1 MILTRRSLATSAAV
15 ELIPESGKPFITPL
29 NSPVEVQNA
38 LGAIPRRE
46 FLTISVAASGGLL
59 IGFCLPET
67 MSVAVAKSSSAAE
80 FSPNA
85 FVRIGTDEAVTVI
98 VNHSEMG
105 QGVYTNLPMIL
116 ADELEAKWNH
126 VRFAPAPVDPVCN
139 HPVFGIQITGG
150 NTSTWSSLEQFR
162 EAGAAARVML
172 ITAAAQ
178 SWNVDPASCRAENGY
193 VLDGSGHRASYGQL
207 AAKAA
212 IIPPPLQVQ
221 LKEAKDFKLIGKP
234 LKRLDTPQKTN
245 GKAIFGNSSASHP
258 RLAGQKTAR
267 RPEAS
272 ANPVSRVL
280 PLPSPM
286 PSLPSLGSALHKLP
300 MRMSEAV

>member
-1 MILTRRSLATSAAV
+1 M
-15 ELIPESGKPFITPL
+15 K
-29 NSPVEVQNA
+29 A

-67 MSVAVAKSSSAAE
+67 TSVAVAKSSSAQE

-105 QGVYTNLPMIL
+105 QGVYTSLPMIL
-116 ADELEAKWNH
+116 ADELEAEWNH

-139 HPVFGIQITGG
+139 HPVFGIQMTGG
-150 NTSTWSSLEQFR
+150 GTSTWSSLDQFR
-162 EAGAAARVML
+162 KAGAAARVML

-234 LKRLDTPQKTN
+234 LKRLDTPEKTN
-245 GKAIFGNSSASHP
+245 GKAIFAIDVKGPGMLVAVVARPPGFGARLKSVNSD
-258 RLAGQKTAR
+258 KAR
-267 RPEAS
+267 AIRGVAEDC
-272 ANPVSRVL
+272 R
-280 PLPSPM
+280 
-286 PSLPSLGSALHKLP
+286 GSI
-300 MRMSEAV
+300 RSSSDR